1 MNTPNVSVHIVDDS
15 ANVRNALSF
24 LVSSVGIPAETY
36 SSPEDFL
43 SHLPK
48 DLCGCVVSDVRM
60 PGMSG
65 LELQRV
71 LREREEAI
79 PVILISGHG
88 DIRLAVD
95 AMRDGAWDF
104 MEKPYRDQDLLDSIN
119 KALKQDAR
127 ARTQKRKRQK
137 VEARLNGLTAR
148 ESDVL
153 ALIVDGKP
161 NKVIAQDLGIN
172 ERTVETHRANVME
185 KMGVRSLAQLICL
198 ALHARTGVDPDSG
211 IRN

>member
-24 LVSSVGIPAETY
+24 LVASVGIPAETY

-43 SHLPK
+43 THLPK
-48 DLCGCVVSDVRM
+48 DLRGCVVSDVRM

-71 LREREEAI
+71 LKEREEAI

-104 MEKPYRDQDLLDSIN
+104 MEKPCRDQDLLDSIN
-119 KALKQDAR
+119 KALKQDAW
-127 ARTQKRKRQK
+127 ARTQKRKRQQ

-153 ALIVDGKP
+153 GIIVDGKS

-185 KMGVRSLAQLICL
+185 KMGVRSLAQLIRL
-198 ALHARTGVDPDSG
+198 VLYARTGVDPDSG
-211 IRN
+211 ILN